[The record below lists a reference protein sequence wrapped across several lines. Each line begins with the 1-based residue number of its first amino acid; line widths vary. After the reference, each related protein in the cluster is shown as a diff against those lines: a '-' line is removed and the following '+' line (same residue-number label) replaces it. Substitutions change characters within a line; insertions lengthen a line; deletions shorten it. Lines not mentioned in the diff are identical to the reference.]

1 MTTEPSDSSAGV
13 CEICGAYSRE
23 SAPTARTTCARQRAT
38 PLTRVL
44 IEDRVVALC
53 ESHLAEVEQAGIE
66 RLSDLF
72 VLFKDQSGQRG
83 APERRSPLDRRVFPP
98 RPEGRRYGGGRR
110 IDDSD

>member
-13 CEICGAYSRE
+13 CEICGADSRE
-23 SAPTARTTCARQRAT
+23 SAPTAT

-53 ESHLAEVEQAGIE
+53 ESHVAEVEQAGIE

-72 VLFKDQSGQRG
+72 DLFKEQSGQRG

>member
-13 CEICGAYSRE
+13 CEICGADSRE
-23 SAPTARTTCARQRAT
+23 SAPTVT